1 MAAVRGV
8 WWALGLWMLQ
18 AQTAFH
24 EDPFQPLE
32 DYAPPP
38 TPERTR
44 LGIPSPAYWQQQADY
59 AMQITL
65 DPSTH
70 RLVGEARLTYT
81 NNAPLPLCYLWLA
94 LEPNYFSLKSYGH
107 LSRNFLWEDFRRDAR
122 RRESSFAELYAR
134 QIENYLRTN
143 FQLEALELVEG
154 NTVRPLTYRIE
165 ETLMEVALPRC
176 LARGEKVVLH
186 LRWSFTLNDGTVEG
200 RAGYMMTDEGPI
212 YQVAQYYP
220 RPVAFTDVRG
230 WEKMPYYGPSEFAV
244 EFGDY
249 EVEIRVPRG
258 YVVAA
263 TGELQNPE
271 RVLSPEQFKRYQSV
285 LADRSTFIIGPEDKR
300 EAVGKEMVSWVFRA
314 QRVRDFAWAAAPHYI
329 WEARLASIPG
339 RQTPVRVQAFYTA
352 EVAPL
357 WKHLAIAA
365 AEHTLQSY
373 SRYTFP
379 FPYPT
384 MNVTYGAVYGME
396 YPMIVFCGRQ
406 EVKKDRYSESARHGF
421 ISLVIHEVGHN
432 FFPMVVNSDERRWM
446 WLDEGLNTYLENLT
460 KATFEPMIR
469 EREAVR
475 ERDNVREYLASG
487 YSQSILSHPYAIRQ
501 MGSNA
506 YLKVAMGLEAL
517 REYILDPERM
527 DTAFRRYAESWA
539 FKRPEPWD
547 FFRVISN
554 SVTQELGWF
563 WKGWFLDNKPIDIA
577 IDTVVAR
584 TISVSPKVAQT
595 LLAEAREAGLAYI
608 TYLKNQAKTKSFFV
622 DKRPEIEDSYVRRNR
637 SAYAEYLKRYE
648 EEAAQAEKRLQAY
661 LEASAGKEIKE
672 VYETRVFLRNRG
684 GMVWPVWVKV
694 VTQDGAM
701 FLWRF
706 PAEIWAKSPTEV
718 VKVFYTAVPVREVV
732 LDPWNLSLDSEP
744 RNHVY
749 TVSGAASSAPK

>member
-1 MAAVRGV
+1 MASLRVLV
-8 WWALGLWMLQ
+8 WGLALSGLW

-24 EDPFQPLE
+24 DDPFQPLE

-65 DPSTH
+65 DPATH
-70 RLVGEARLTYT
+70 RLRGEARLTYT
-81 NNAPLPLCYLWLA
+81 NNSPLPLCYLWLA

-107 LSRNFLWEDFRRDAR
+107 LSRNFLWEDFRRDAKR
-122 RRESSFAELYAR
+122 RQSSFAELYAR

-143 FQLEALELVEG
+143 FQLEVVEILEGVSA
-154 NTVRPLTYRIE
+154 RPLPYRVE
-165 ETLMEVALPRC
+165 ETLMEVALPKC
-176 LARGEKVVLH
+176 LAKGEKVVLH
-186 LRWSFTLNDGTVEG
+186 LRWSFTLNDGLVEG
-200 RAGYMMTDEGPI
+200 RAGYMQTPHGTI

-220 RPVAFTDVRG
+220 RPVAFTDGRG

-249 EVEIRVPRG
+249 EVEIRLPRG

-271 RVLSPEQFKRYQSV
+271 KVLSAEQLKRYRNVS
-285 LADRSTFIIGPEDKR
+285 ADQSTFIIAPEDKR
-300 EAVGKEMVSWVFRA
+300 EAPGKDTVSWFFRA
-314 QRVRDFAWAAAPHYI
+314 SQVRDFAWAAAPHYI
-329 WEARLASIPG
+329 WEARLTSIAG
-339 RQTPVRVQAFYTA
+339 RQTPVRIQAFYTE

-373 SRYTFP
+373 SRFTFP

-406 EVKKDRYSESARHGF
+406 EVKNGRYSESTRHGF

-469 EREAVR
+469 EKEAPV
-475 ERDNVREYLASG
+475 ERQRVREYLASNN
-487 YSQSILSHPYAIRQ
+487 SQAILAHPLTIRE
-501 MGSNA
+501 MGANA
-506 YLKVAMGLEAL
+506 YLKVALGLEAL
-517 REYILDPERM
+517 REYILDPARM
-527 DTAFRRYAESWA
+527 DTAFRRYAEAWA

-547 FFRVISN
+547 LFRSISG
-554 SVTQELGWF
+554 SVVQELGWF
-563 WKGWFLDNKPIDIA
+563 WKGWFLGHKPIDIA
-577 IDTVVAR
+577 IDTVIMRPVE
-584 TISVSPKVAQT
+584 VSPQVAQV
-595 LLAEAREAGLAYI
+595 LLSEAREAGLAYVA
-608 TYLKNQAKTKSFFV
+608 YLKSQAQPKRFFI
-622 DKRPEIEDSYVRRNR
+622 DGRPELEDNHVRRNR
-637 SAYAEYLKRYE
+637 SAYADYLRRYA
-648 EEAAQAEKRLQAY
+648 EEAAEAEKALQAY
-661 LEASAGKEIKE
+661 LAKAPGKQI
-672 VYETRVFLRNRG
+672 YETRVSFRNIG
-684 GMVWPVWVKV
+684 GMVWPLWVKV
-694 VTQDGAM
+694 VTTDGAM

-706 PAEIWAKSPTEV
+706 PAESWAKSPEVV
-718 VKVFYTAVPVREVV
+718 VKVFYTAEPVKEVV
-732 LDPWNLSLDSEP
+732 LDPWNLSLDSNP
-744 RNHVY
+744 RNHGY
-749 TVSGAASSAPK
+749 SVSRAAP

>member
-1 MAAVRGV
+1 MAPLRLWVL
-8 WWALGLWMLQ
+8 ALSLGIPF

-38 TPERTR
+38 TLERTR
-44 LGIPSPAYWQQQADY
+44 LGLPAPGYWQQRADY
-59 AMQITL
+59 FMQVTL
-65 DPSTH
+65 DPATH
-70 RLVGEARLTYT
+70 RLTAQARLTYT
-81 NNAPLPLCYLWLA
+81 HNGPIPLCHLWLA

-122 RRESSFAELYAR
+122 RRESAFAELYAR

-143 FQLEALELVEG
+143 FQLEALELIEG
-154 NTVRPLTYRIE
+154 STVQALPYRVE
-165 ETLMEVALPRC
+165 ETLLEVSLPKC
-176 LARGEKVVLH
+176 LTTGQKVVLR
-186 LRWSFTLNDGTVEG
+186 LRWSFTLNDGLVEG
-200 RAGYMMTDEGPI
+200 RAGYMQTDQGTI

-220 RPVAFTDVRG
+220 RPVAFTDTRG

-258 YVVAA
+258 YIVAA

-271 RVLSPEQFKRYQSV
+271 KVLSPEQLKRYQNVS
-285 LADRSTFIIGPEDKR
+285 ADQSTFIVAPEDKR
-300 EAVGKEMVSWVFRA
+300 EPPGKDTVSWVFRA
-314 QRVRDFAWAAAPHYI
+314 QQVRDFAWAAAPHYL

-339 RQTPVRVQAFYTA
+339 RSTPVRIQAFYTS

-384 MNVTYGAVYGME
+384 MNVTYGAIYGME

-460 KATFEPMIR
+460 KATFEPIMR
-469 EREAVR
+469 EREAPR
-475 ERDNVREYLASG
+475 ERDHVRDYLASG
-487 YSQSILSHPYAIRQ
+487 NSQPILAHPHTIRQ

-506 YLKVAMGLEAL
+506 YLKVAIGLETL

-527 DTAFRRYAESWA
+527 DTAFRRYAEAWA

-547 FFRVISN
+547 FFRAISN
-554 SVTQELGWF
+554 SVAQELGWF
-563 WKGWFLDNKPIDIA
+563 WKGWFLDTKPVDIA
-577 IDTVVAR
+577 IDTVIMR
-584 TISVSPKVAQT
+584 SIQVSPEVAQT
-595 LLAEAREAGLAYI
+595 LLAESREAGSAYI
-608 TYLKNQAKTKSFFV
+608 AYLKSQARAKSFFV
-622 DKRPEIEDSYVRRNR
+622 DRRPEIVDDYVRRNR
-637 SAYAEYLKRYE
+637 TAYAEYVARYE
-648 EEAAQAEKRLQAY
+648 EEAAQAEKRLQAH
-661 LEASAGKEIKE
+661 LAVPVKKEL
-672 VYETRVFLRNRG
+672 YETRVTFRNRG
-684 GMVWPVWVKV
+684 GLVWPVWVKV
-694 VTQDGAM
+694 VTEDGAI

-706 PAEIWAKSPTEV
+706 PAEIWAKSPKEV
-718 VKVFYTAVPVREVV
+718 VKVFYTAVPVKEVV
-732 LDPWNLSLDSEP
+732 VDPWNLSLDANS

-749 TVSGAASSAPK
+749 PISRAAP